1 MKDEIFDLEKIE
13 ALMLHKAYDELT
25 DDERR
30 LVDMHISSASE
41 YNDMRETLLNV
52 KKTFDEEKITLRP
65 QVNMKES
72 LLKKFEAVHG
82 TNSSS
87 IPPESQKKKFF
98 IPVYMRY
105 AGVAAVLVVGLFMV
119 FTQYNAQKKSR
130 SEDIVMYN
138 AGEKNGEEKLP
149 VTKEE
154 TVSPVENTEETAG
167 YLNPTTM
174 PTTTKQSEVSEQ
186 NNNVLSDQQQP
197 VNNKVVRP
205 VMLDELEEKDAD
217 EQIMVSDDEEF
228 YTITGES
235 TNMYYDYTTSDRNE
249 NKSKKKNT
257 SLSDKNDNT
266 SITGKSTRPPVNSTS
281 SGSGITQTVTTVERD
296 GLTKKE
302 LRKSLIYTDL

>member
-65 QVNMKES
+65 QVNMKEA

-82 TNSSS
+82 TSSSS

-119 FTQYNAQKKSR
+119 FTQYNAQKKSS

-154 TVSPVENTEETAG
+154 TVSPVENTEETSG
-167 YLNPTTM
+167 YLNPATM

-186 NNNVLSDQQQP
+186 NTNVLSDQQQP